1 MIHNQEA
8 IQAALD
14 SKSMRAYGKLDR
26 VLQNAWEIGL
36 ITTKQLQELEANLEA
51 LSVGNNVANIKPVVF

>member
-8 IQAALD
+8 IQAALN
-14 SKSMRAYGKLDR
+14 SKSMRAYGKLYR